1 MEMTGNPKL
10 NLASCL
16 ESSGSEEKMTP
27 QKISVSDQDKSDSV
41 VIDMESFSHGP
52 NKDTNQNSRITL
64 QRSLSR
70 KGFQRIE
77 KKINFNATANDRDSL
92 VACSPTKG
100 SSMPETPVGVAVG
113 TTVDHGGSNS
123 CSPQVHHQITMMA
136 GGITTTTAFESRFPF
151 RRNSFKRSASPWLDP
166 KRVLLIFATLSS
178 VGTILL
184 IYFTLSISKMNGDE
198 NALD

>member
-1 MEMTGNPKL
+1 MTGNPKL

-16 ESSGSEEKMTP
+16 ESSGSEGKMTP
-27 QKISVSDQDKSDSV
+27 QKISVSDQDKSDSF

-52 NKDTNQNSRITL
+52 NNDTNQNSRITL

-77 KKINFNATANDRDSL
+77 KKINSNATANDRDSL
-92 VACSPTKG
+92 VGCSPTKG
-100 SSMPETPVGVAVG
+100 SNMPETPVGVAVG
-113 TTVDHGGSNS
+113 TTVDHGGSNI
-123 CSPQVHHQITMMA
+123 CSPQVHHQITMMP
-136 GGITTTTAFESRFPF
+136 GSITTT

-166 KRVLLIFATLSS
+166 KKVLLIFATLSS